1 MQAHDEPAL
10 GWTLVLRRQ
19 PVRLVAGRPEGGYTD
34 AYELICCDCGD
45 DPDLD
50 YRDVSPGLQRIRG
63 PYGFRQASRH
73 TGSTTCFDTGSSRF
87 PWPAGC
93 GGERDPPMARRDSAR
108 AAGAGTAGAVARR
121 LADQLARGGGP
132 ARQRPASGLRELSAV
147 DRAIYSAVAATPTPS
162 LDEPLRLAPNAANNC
177 RLWLAIATGLRV
189 TGGRAGGRAAGRGT
203 VAIGVTSALVN
214 LAVKSAWS
222 RQRPDRV
229 GVGVPVR
236 RNVPMPA
243 STSFPSGHAAAGF
256 AFAAAIGRDQPWL
269 GLALRF
275 LAAAVAYSRVHT
287 GVHYPSDAVVVGDLI
302 GEGTGQAVAGLM
314 DRLPSARRP
323 SRSCRGKQREL
334 PDGTDAKAQGTV
346 TIDEVPMA

>member
-1 MQAHDEPAL
+1 
-10 GWTLVLRRQ
+10 
-19 PVRLVAGRPEGGYTD
+19 
-34 AYELICCDCGD
+34 
-45 DPDLD
+45 
-50 YRDVSPGLQRIRG
+50 
-63 PYGFRQASRH
+63 
-73 TGSTTCFDTGSSRF
+73 
-87 PWPAGC
+87 
-93 GGERDPPMARRDSAR
+93 MARRDSATTP
-108 AAGAGTAGAVARR
+108 AAGAAGVVAQR
-121 LADQLARGGGP
+121 LADKLARQGGP

-162 LDEPLRLAPNAANNC
+162 LDEPLRRLSNAANNS

-189 TGGRAGGRAAGRGT
+189 TGGQAGRRAAVRGT

-222 RQRPDRV
+222 RQRPDRA
-229 GVGVPVR
+229 GARVPVR
-236 RNVPMPA
+236 RNVRMPA

-287 GVHYPSDAVVVGDLI
+287 GVHYPSDAVAGALI

-314 DRLPSARRP
+314 DRLAPTRRP
-323 SRSCRGKQREL
+323 ARSGRGQQQEP
-334 PDGTDAKAQGTV
+334 PDTADTETAPG
-346 TIDEVPMA
+346 